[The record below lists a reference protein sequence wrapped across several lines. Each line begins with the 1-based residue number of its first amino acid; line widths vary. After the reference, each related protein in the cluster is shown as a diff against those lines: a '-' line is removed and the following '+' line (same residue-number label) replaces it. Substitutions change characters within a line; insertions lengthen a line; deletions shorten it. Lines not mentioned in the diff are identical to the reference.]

1 MIEPTHTLLCGV
13 GRLFVVRMF
22 SLVIWYEGNYI
33 MANNCKG
40 WVCVGGVFSGI
51 TEYVYKKKSKTEF
64 QSDVLINN
72 GSSDIFVL
80 N

>member
-1 MIEPTHTLLCGV
+1 MRVITLWLITVRDGCG
-13 GRLFVVRMF
+13 
-22 SLVIWYEGNYI
+22 
-33 MANNCKG
+33 
-40 WVCVGGVFSGI
+40 GGVFSGI

-80 N
+80 H

>member
-1 MIEPTHTLLCGV
+1 
-13 GRLFVVRMF
+13 
-22 SLVIWYEGNYI
+22 

-40 WVCVGGVFSGI
+40 WVWWGGGVFSGI

-80 N
+80 H